1 MRLRTIIFAILALV
15 AGLGTAAF
23 ARHQLSQARQTIVQ
37 QAADRPSTT
46 IFVLVAARDMPSGYL
61 VQPDDLAW
69 QSWPDDR
76 ISDAYL
82 RKDRDDPQSLAG
94 AVVRLHIAQ
103 GEPVSAGRL
112 VKPGERGFLAAVL
125 APGMRATSVPLTAT
139 SDVAGL
145 ILPGDHV
152 DLILSH
158 QIPDLRDPNAPARTV
173 GETVVTNLRVVAIDQ
188 TVNDQ
193 DKKPLSGKTA
203 TFEVTPKQAEVIEVA
218 KLIGNLSLDLRS
230 AGEPADD
237 KDKNDKDVGKPDDEP
252 THTWDSEVSPL
263 LRRPDRGSGGVA
275 SVTILRG
282 NGKGND
288 GSGGA
293 PATAIGGLGPL
304 AGSMNNASNGARGI
318 ADAAMS
324 LRNTAGAGLVG
335 GF

>member
-1 MRLRTIIFAILALV
+1 VKLRTIIFAILALI
-15 AGLGTAAF
+15 AGLGTATF

-37 QAADRPSTT
+37 QVAERPSTT
-46 IFVLVAARDMPSGYL
+46 AYILVAAHDLPSGAL
-61 VQPDDLAW
+61 VQDDDLMW

-76 ISDAYL
+76 VSDAYL
-82 RKDRDDPQSLAG
+82 RKDRDDPRSLAG

-103 GEPVSAGRL
+103 GEPVSVGRMI
-112 VKPGERGFLAAVL
+112 KPGERGFLAAVL
-125 APGMRATSVPLTAT
+125 APGMRATSIPLTTT

-158 QIPDLRDPNAPARTV
+158 QIADVRDPNAPARLA
-173 GETVVTNLRVVAIDQ
+173 GETVLSNLRVVAIDQ
-188 TVNDQ
+188 IVNDQ

-203 TFEVTPKQAEVIEVA
+203 TFEVTPKQAEIIEVA
-218 KLIGNLSLDLRS
+218 KLIGNLSLVLRS
-230 AGEPADD
+230 AGELPDS
-237 KDKNDKDVGKPDDEP
+237 KDIAKAGDEP

-263 LRRPDRGSGGVA
+263 MVRPDRGSSGGVV

-282 NGKGND
+282 SGKGND

-293 PATAIGGLGPL
+293 PASAIGGLGP
-304 AGSMNNASNGARGI
+304 AAVSMNNAANGAKGI
-318 ADAAMS
+318 VDAATA
-324 LRNTAGAGLVG
+324 LRASAGAGLG